1 MHIGWYFLDAVI
13 NRPIVYFQFI
23 KEKFNR
29 NQMSVCC
36 GTNPYIL
43 KTEGKPTRD
52 ISNTET
58 RILRVKQLEAENQK
72 LKVALRHRLVLA
84 NNNVWLRKDL
94 EQMSYEQLLALMLE
108 WDEND
113 VCTQYTWWHRE
124 SLGTKPPESIR
135 VKPIYFEEKMT
146 ESEKMVRMMNWLLG
160 RQKVIPQSL
169 KDDRLDFQEDV
180 SWEKGEAKGRSY
192 RHHGARLLEK
202 PYLDYFEKMHNAR
215 KQFEFDRQKK

>member
-1 MHIGWYFLDAVI
+1 
-13 NRPIVYFQFI
+13 
-23 KEKFNR
+23 
-29 NQMSVCC
+29 MSGCC

-43 KTEGKPTRD
+43 KTEGKPTKD
-52 ISNTET
+52 MSNAET

-124 SLGTKPPESIR
+124 PPGTEP
-135 VKPIYFEEKMT
+135 KPIYFEEKMT

-160 RQKVIPQSL
+160 RPKVIPQSL
-169 KDDRLDFQEDV
+169 NDDRLTFQEDV
-180 SWEKGEAKGRSY
+180 SWKAGKDQGRY
-192 RHHGARLLEK
+192 GRHHGARLLEK
-202 PYLDYFEKMHNAR
+202 PFLDYFKGMHDAR
-215 KQFEFDRQKK
+215 ENFGLNKKK

>member
-1 MHIGWYFLDAVI
+1 
-13 NRPIVYFQFI
+13 
-23 KEKFNR
+23 
-29 NQMSVCC
+29 MSGCC
-36 GTNPYIL
+36 GTNPYIF

-124 SLGTKPPESIR
+124 PPGTKPPESIR
-135 VKPIYFEEKMT
+135 VKPIYFEEKVT

-160 RQKVIPQSL
+160 RPKVIPQSL
-169 KDDRLDFQEDV
+169 KNDRLAFQEDV
-180 SWEKGEAKGRSY
+180 SWKAGKVKGRY
-192 RHHGARLLEK
+192 ERHHGARLLEK

-215 KQFEFDRQKK
+215 KQFEFERQKK

>member
-1 MHIGWYFLDAVI
+1 MCGIF
-13 NRPIVYFQFI
+13 VYFQFI

-29 NQMSVCC
+29 DQMSGCC

-43 KTEGKPTRD
+43 KTEGKPTKD
-52 ISNTET
+52 MSNAET

-113 VCTQYTWWHRE
+113 VCTQYTWLHRE
-124 SLGTKPPESIR
+124 PPGTKPPENIR
-135 VKPIYFEEKMT
+135 VKPIYFEKNMT

-160 RQKVIPQSL
+160 RPKVIPQSL
-169 KDDRLDFQEDV
+169 NDDRLAFQKDV
-180 SWEKGEAKGRSY
+180 SWVEGTSRTYG
-192 RHHGARLLEK
+192 RHHGARLLEN
-202 PYLDYFEKMHNAR
+202 PYLDYFEKMHDAR
-215 KQFEFDRQKK
+215 KHFEFV